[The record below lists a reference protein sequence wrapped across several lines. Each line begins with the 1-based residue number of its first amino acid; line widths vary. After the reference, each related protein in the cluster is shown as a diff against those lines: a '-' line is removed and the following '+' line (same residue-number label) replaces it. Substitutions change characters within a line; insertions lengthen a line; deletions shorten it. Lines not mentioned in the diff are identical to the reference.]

1 MIRTGRRA
9 LALSLAVLA
18 VAAVR
23 PAGAAL
29 TADEAVRIALQN
41 SSDVIRADASVL
53 DARAG
58 LYGGYA
64 GILPNLSASLS
75 RDNRVTEGNKGFFGN
90 IPVEQDQEA
99 HGTTPSVSVGWNALD
114 LSAWSGFQSARAGFA
129 AARHSREAARN
140 DVVLATLSQFY
151 QTVGTYHLASVAA
164 GALRVARDNE
174 RRARALFEVGSVSR
188 SDLLKAQV
196 QTAQSE
202 LDSLTASQAIVNQRI
217 ALATRLGVA
226 EDALGEIDTVL
237 TAEPRDYDEA
247 ALLAEAAEQRPDLR
261 AAEAEL
267 RAAKSSRLAARLNR
281 LPYVSLSGSA
291 SFDTRTRTTST
302 TRVGIPGFIDEGIEA
317 NESTTDR
324 SVNWRVALNW
334 DAFDG
339 LRTDAQ
345 SAQAEARLRRARDS
359 HDVLR
364 RNLASEVR
372 QTILQYDEAVK
383 KQRVARRAVESAQEN
398 LNLTQQKYNV
408 GSATILEL
416 VDAQVQAT
424 RAAADDVTARA
435 SIRIAEARIERVR
448 GRGGER

>member
-1 MIRTGRRA
+1 
-9 LALSLAVLA
+9 
-18 VAAVR
+18 
-23 PAGAAL
+23 
-29 TADEAVRIALQN
+29 
-41 SSDVIRADASVL
+41 
-53 DARAG
+53 
-58 LYGGYA
+58 
-64 GILPNLSASLS
+64 
-75 RDNRVTEGNKGFFGN
+75 
-90 IPVEQDQEA
+90 
-99 HGTTPSVSVGWNALD
+99 VSVGWNALD

-140 DVVLATLSQFY
+140 DVVLATLSEFY
-151 QTVGTYHLASVAA
+151 QTVGTYHLANVAT

-267 RAAKSSRLAARLNR
+267 RAAKASRLAARLNR

-345 SAQAEARLRRARDS
+345 SAQAEARLRRARDA

-383 KQRVARRAVESAQEN
+383 KQRVARRAVESAEEN

-416 VDAQVQAT
+416 VDAQVQST